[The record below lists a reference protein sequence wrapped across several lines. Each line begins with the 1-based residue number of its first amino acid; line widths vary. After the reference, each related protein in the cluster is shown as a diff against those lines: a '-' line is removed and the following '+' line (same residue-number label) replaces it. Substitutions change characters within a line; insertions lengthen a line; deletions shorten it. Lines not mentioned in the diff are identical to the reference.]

1 MTDDGYAMEPVSGA
15 AVVIVGGGVTG
26 LSAGWWLARAGV
38 DVLVLE
44 QTIVGWEASGRNGGG
59 ATHVYSPFGLEEQ
72 RLWPQMD
79 ELLGYPTEYQPSRI
93 GVALSEAQLALA
105 RRSAE
110 IGEQRGFRW
119 ESLDRRQLK
128 DLVPIVGDNAIGGTY
143 LHFGG
148 HANPQRTVQG
158 YAWALQDHG
167 GRILQHTT
175 VTGFCMRGGR
185 VAAVETTRGTYGA
198 DTVIVAAG
206 PQTGRLAQ
214 MLGAWLPLA
223 PARVEMIATEP
234 IPLMRVGGVAGNGL
248 YGRQTLR
255 GNLVYGGGPH
265 EWINVPD
272 MAPPDHPTTPL
283 VRNLARR
290 VAELF
295 PGAAHVR
302 LIRSWG
308 GIVEN
313 TPDGL
318 PVIDRLDTP
327 DNVIVATMSSV
338 GFGLSPAVGKGISE
352 LVRHGHCR
360 FADLSA
366 LSLRRFAATPPDW
379 REHAGWVAAP
389 APVAAGRCR

>member
-1 MTDDGYAMEPVSGA
+1 MNGISGA

-26 LSAGWWLARAGV
+26 LSAGWWLARGGV

-44 QTIVGWEASGRNGGG
+44 NGIVGWEASGRNGGG

-79 ELLGYPTEYQPSRI
+79 ALLGYPTEYQPYRI
-93 GVALSEAQLALA
+93 GVALSETQWALA
-105 RRSAE
+105 RRWAE
-110 IGEQRGFRW
+110 IGEARGFRW
-119 ESLDRRQLK
+119 EPLDRQQLK
-128 DLVPIVGDNAIGGTY
+128 QLVPIVGDNAIGGTY

-148 HANPQRTVQG
+148 HANPQRTVQA

-167 GRILQHTT
+167 GRILQHTM
-175 VTGFCMRGGR
+175 VTGLTMRGGR
-185 VAAVETTRGTYGA
+185 VVSVETTQGTFGA
-198 DTVIVAAG
+198 DVVVIAAG
-206 PQTGRLAQ
+206 PHTGLFAE
-214 MLGAWLPLA
+214 MLGVWLPLA

-234 IPLMRVGGVAGNGL
+234 IPLMTHGGVAGNGL

-272 MAPPDHPTTPL
+272 MATPEHPNTPL

-290 VAELF
+290 LAELF
-295 PGAAHVR
+295 PGAAHAR

-318 PVIDRLDTP
+318 PVIDRLQSP
-327 DNVIVATMSSV
+327 DNVILATMSSV
-338 GFGLSPAVGKGISE
+338 GFGLSPAVGRAINE
-352 LVRHGHCR
+352 LVVHGRCL

-366 LSLRRFAATPPDW
+366 LRLSRFADTPPDW
-379 REHAGWVAAP
+379 RERLGWTPPRAAAVETALSDTAG
-389 APVAAGRCR
+389 G